1 MAIKL
6 SGRNELIITRVADS
20 RGTPSPERPQS
31 YRATTR
37 NPSDIQTLAIN
48 KINKRFIIIL
58 LNDFLYI
65 SFKSNVQI
73 EIDKR

>member
-1 MAIKL
+1 MILTYFYYSKL
-6 SGRNELIITRVADS
+6 ELQTA
-20 RGTPSPERPQS
+20 GGLRPPNDPRS
-31 YRATTR
+31 HRATTR